1 MQVRFDSDVTASDE
15 WIKLDNITVMA
26 SEEVDG
32 EVQAV
37 ETVLLSEDFDDIH
50 DTDDSA
56 AIAHDGGWD
65 VRGDQLVTDGHNDG
79 ILKTA
84 AVQADGDVELSF
96 DARVEDAS
104 KFEAS
109 GHYAD
114 NLLLQVR
121 AVPRMV
127 PGRHSTTSWSTM
139 KALPLWAATLATR
152 SPKAAAR

>member
-15 WIKLDNITVMA
+15 WIKLDNITVTA

-84 AVQADGDVELSF
+84 AVQADGDVDISAGDERVFF
-96 DARVEDAS
+96 DNLTVTETSDDVVQVPSGDAITVG
-104 KFEAS
+104 FEGLAS
-109 GHYAD
+109 GDVVDGQFEGVTVSA
-114 NLLLQVR
+114 QR
-121 AVPRMV
+121 A
-127 PGRHSTTSWSTM
+127 GDDANS
-139 KALPLWAATLATR
+139 
-152 SPKAAAR
+152 